1 MCNERCSLHTTIK
14 SKVNITGKLGYGIEN
29 IGSTTNYNN
38 LENKPKINNIELKD
52 NKTSKDLNLQDKMKQ
67 FTNIELESI
76 FGDL

>member
-1 MCNERCSLHTTIK
+1 MSEENIIE
-14 SKVNITGKLGYGIEN
+14 ITGDNTEQIE
-29 IGSTTNYNN
+29 IGEDTAGKGTTNYNN

-52 NKTSKDLNLQDKMKQ
+52 NKTSKDLNLQDKMKE